1 MHNTIQLNKL
11 SIGYS
16 EKGTRKKIIAQ
27 DICATL
33 YGGQL
38 TCLLGE
44 NGAGKSTLLRTLSA
58 FIPPL
63 KGNVVVKGK
72 SLGEYSDKERARLI
86 GVVLTERPELQHMTV
101 QELVAMGR
109 SPYTGFWGT
118 LSKEDKTIADDALRM
133 VGMDTMATRIVDT
146 LSDGERQKAMIAKA
160 LAQQTPVIFL
170 DEPTAFLDYPSKVE
184 TMLLLRRLAH
194 ETGKIILLSTHDV
207 ELALQTADTLWL
219 MKRVRHKKGC
229 DKTEHY
235 LSAGSI
241 DSLSGNR
248 CADTHAPNCYSS
260 DSSADEIICKAKSS
274 LVSPLTIG
282 SPSELADNGAL
293 EFFFTGEVFEF
304 DKDEMRF
311 RINL

>member
-11 SIGYS
+11 TIGYS
-16 EKGTRKKIIAQ
+16 EKGTKKKIIAQ

-63 KGNVVVKGK
+63 KGDVVVKGK

-118 LSKEDKTIADDALRM
+118 LSKEDKTIANEALRM

-160 LAQQTPVIFL
+160 MAQQTPVIFL

-248 CADTHAPNCYSS
+248 CADTQAPNCYSS

>member
-11 SIGYS
+11 TIGYS
-16 EKGTRKKIIAQ
+16 EKGTKKKIIAQ

-63 KGNVVVKGK
+63 KGDVVVKGK

-118 LSKEDKTIADDALRM
+118 LSKEDKTIANEALRM
-133 VGMDTMATRIVDT
+133 VGMDPMATRIVDT

-160 LAQQTPVIFL
+160 MAQQTPVIFL

-248 CADTHAPNCYSS
+248 SSDTKDTNCYSS
-260 DSSADEIICKAKSS
+260 ASSADEIICKAKSS

-282 SPSELADNGAL
+282 SPSELAGNGEL
-293 EFFFTGEVFEF
+293 EKFFTGEVFEF
-304 DKDEMRF
+304 DKEEMRF

>member
-11 SIGYS
+11 TIGYS
-16 EKGTRKKIIAQ
+16 EKGTKKKIIAQ

-63 KGNVVVKGK
+63 KGDVVVKGK

-118 LSKEDKTIADDALRM
+118 LSKEDKTIANEALRM

-160 LAQQTPVIFL
+160 MAQQTPVIFL
-170 DEPTAFLDYPSKVE
+170 DEPTAFLDIANRFIITK
-184 TMLLLRRLAH
+184 LLQEIAH
-194 ETGKIILLSTHDV
+194 KTGKLIIFSTHDLQ
-207 ELALQTADTLWL
+207 LAIDMCDKIWL
-219 MKRVRHKKGC
+219 MT
-229 DKTEHY
+229 TEGFHNNTPTV
-235 LSAGSI
+235 LME
-241 DSLSGNR
+241 SG
-248 CADTHAPNCYSS
+248 AFEKLFPNPNMHFNKETRS
-260 DSSADEIICKAKSS
+260 
-274 LVSPLTIG
+274 
-282 SPSELADNGAL
+282 
-293 EFFFTGEVFEF
+293 F
-304 DKDEMRF
+304 EMR
-311 RINL
+311 